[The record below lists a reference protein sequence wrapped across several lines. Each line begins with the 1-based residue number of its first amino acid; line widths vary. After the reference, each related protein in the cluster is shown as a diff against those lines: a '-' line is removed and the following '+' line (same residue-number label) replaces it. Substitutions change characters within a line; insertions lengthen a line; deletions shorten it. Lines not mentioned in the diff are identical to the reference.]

1 MHVPRCARNCRLSLI
16 GLLLITW
23 HIGAAAARADCKL
36 DVPSA
41 PPSNAE
47 LARAR
52 DSFHSGLA
60 DAEAAR
66 WPMAVLAFE
75 EAYRRSGNPVA
86 LLNLASA
93 LRESGRV
100 ADARACIIA
109 LRARHAPQL
118 DGETEAAAREVY
130 ASVTAVVTLRGAPPN
145 GVVLVDGVTQA
156 DATQP
161 FELDPGLH
169 RVEVRAPGRAPF
181 QWQDVVSATQR
192 LELAYRASTVVEPPP
207 AAPGADHLATGP
219 GGRVDAN
226 PHQAGRSRRLYKN
239 PWLWAGV
246 GAVLAGTAV
255 ALALT
260 QPWRLEPDGGSTG
273 DVYRGP

>member
-1 MHVPRCARNCRLSLI
+1 LVIGFALI
-16 GLLLITW
+16 AWQL
-23 HIGAAAARADCKL
+23 GAVAARAECEV

-41 PPSNAE
+41 PPSSAE

-52 DSFHSGLA
+52 ESFRGGLA

-93 LRESGRV
+93 LRESGRM

-118 DGETEAAAREVY
+118 DGETQAAAREIY
-130 ASVTAVVTLRGAPPN
+130 ASVTAVITLRGAPPN
-145 GVVLVDGVTQA
+145 ALVSIDGSSQT
-156 DATQP
+156 DAAGR

-181 QWQDVVSATQR
+181 QWQDVLAATQTR
-192 LELAYRASTVVEPPP
+192 ELEYRAAAMVESPSP
-207 AAPGADHLATGP
+207 AVP
-219 GGRVDAN
+219 RVDAAATRAQGR
-226 PHQAGRSRRLYKN
+226 PDAHSHEAAGSKRLYKN

-260 QPWRLEPDGGSTG
+260 LPGRNDPDGGSTG
-273 DVYRGP
+273 YVFRP